1 MKAKHKH
8 RRKRAPIRVPKRRE
22 LAAPPGLVLPEAG
35 APEPTLRVMSYGPD
49 GFSEVYVDS
58 PSAIAELRGRTPMC
72 WVDVAGVGDA
82 SKIKDLAR
90 MFAWHELVLEDV
102 VSHHQRPKVEDYD
115 DHAYVVL
122 HMPSHPDG
130 LPLEQLS
137 ILFGRDYV
145 VTVQGGIPG
154 DCLEP
159 VRDRIRNARGRIRS
173 EGSDYLAYA
182 LIDAVLD
189 HYFPLVEKQNDQ
201 LELLEDQLVSAKD
214 DVTLGEMHTVRNDL
228 HSIWRALAATR
239 EAIGLLARGETG
251 PVTDSTRPYL
261 QDCQDHCAQL
271 LDAVSACREL
281 SLSLMELHHAAMSN
295 RMSEGMRIL
304 TLIATIFMPMSFI
317 AGLYGMNFDRSAS
330 PLNMPE
336 LGWQMGYPFA
346 LGLMFATGVGFLL
359 LFRRRG
365 WIGTART
372 QRQSRP
378 APGDRPS
385 PPRES

>member
-1 MKAKHKH
+1 MKAKRKH

-35 APEPTLRVMSYGPD
+35 APEPRFRVMSYGPD
-49 GFSEVYVDS
+49 SFSELGIDS
-58 PSAIAELRGRTPMC
+58 PSAIAGLRRQAPVC
-72 WVDVAGVGDA
+72 WIDIDGVGDA
-82 SKIKDLAR
+82 VKIEELAR

-115 DHAYVVL
+115 EYAYVVV
-122 HMPSHPDG
+122 HMPSGPDG

-159 VRDRIRNARGRIRS
+159 VRERIRNARGRIRH

-182 LIDAVLD
+182 LIDAVVD
-189 HYFPLVEKQNDQ
+189 HYFPVVEKQNDQ
-201 LELLEDQLVSAKD
+201 LERLEEQLVSEKD
-214 DVTLGEMHTVRNDL
+214 EVTLGEMHAVRNDL
-228 HSIWRALAATR
+228 HTLWRALAATR
-239 EAIGLLARGETG
+239 ESIGLLARGETG
-251 PVTDSTRPYL
+251 PVSDGTRPYL

-281 SLSLMELHHAAMSN
+281 SLSLMELHHAAMNN

-336 LGWQMGYPFA
+336 LGWPMGYPFA
-346 LGLMFATGVGFLL
+346 LSLMLLTGLGFLL

-365 WIGTART
+365 WIGPGRVQN
-372 QRQSRP
+372 QRRP
-378 APGDRPS
+378 APGDTPS
-385 PPRES
+385 APGES